1 MSMNVSSE
9 ARESVKAAVSWESR
23 AAKVMGKVLMALAE
37 PLTSKIINHLFVRV
51 GANGV
56 VDARWTEDLKGDKD
70 AAHRLPL

>member
-1 MSMNVSSE
+1 
-9 ARESVKAAVSWESR
+9 
-23 AAKVMGKVLMALAE
+23 MALAE